1 MKRKELFEQ
10 IKDSMR
16 IKHDAL
22 NDVIQNDI
30 DAGTLDLIRSGVQ
43 PYRKKNGEYVLA
55 GNKKV
60 LRNDA
65 LIGKAL
71 ELYSKAQEDYQGKG
85 EKYQKAYESL
95 RDSLALCGDYNE

>member
-1 MKRKELFEQ
+1 MKKEELLKQ
-10 IKDSMR
+10 IKNSMR
-16 IKHDAL
+16 IKHNAL

-30 DAGTLDLIRSGVQ
+30 DAGTLDLIKSGVQ
-43 PYRKKNGEYVLA
+43 PYRKKNGEYALV

-85 EKYQKAYESL
+85 DKYQKAYESL
-95 RDSLALCGDYNE
+95 RDSLSLCGEYNE